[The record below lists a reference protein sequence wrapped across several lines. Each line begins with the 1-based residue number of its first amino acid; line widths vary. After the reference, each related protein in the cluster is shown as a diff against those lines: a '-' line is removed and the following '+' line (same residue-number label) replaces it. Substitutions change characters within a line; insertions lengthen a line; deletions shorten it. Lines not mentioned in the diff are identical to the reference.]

1 MEQHTAEIDLELVRL
16 EAEYERRA
24 SNTLYAERYSY
35 FNEATLLHVHCLE
48 RSLLA
53 LLKQHKFTSLADK
66 KILDVGCGSG
76 THLRRFLDYGALPV
90 NLSGIDLMPPR
101 IEQARR
107 LHPDI
112 NWSIGSAH
120 KLPYADATF
129 DLVMSFVVF
138 SSILDESLRQKI
150 ANEMW
155 RVRKPGGLILVYDFA
170 YSNPHNAAVIGVSQR
185 KIKQLFY
192 RPGARFDFRRITLAP
207 PVSRIVAPRAYW
219 LASTLELCR
228 ICNTHIIGVIDL
240 DKSIE

>member
-1 MEQHTAEIDLELVRL
+1 MEQHTTKLNLELVRL

-35 FNEATLLHVHCLE
+35 FNEATLLHIHCLE

-53 LLKQHKFTSLADK
+53 LLKQHKFTPLAEK
-66 KILDVGCGSG
+66 KILDVGCGNG
-76 THLRRFLDYGALPV
+76 AHLRRFLDYGALPG
-90 NLSGIDLMPPR
+90 NLSGIDLMAPR

-107 LHPDI
+107 LHPAI
-112 NWSIGSAH
+112 NWNIGSAH

-129 DLVMSFVVF
+129 DLVMTFVVF

-150 ANEMW
+150 VDEMW
-155 RVRKPGGLILVYDFA
+155 RVRRPGGLILVYDFM
-170 YSNPHNAAVIGVSQR
+170 YSNPGNAAVMGVSQS
-185 KIKQLFY
+185 KVKQLFY
-192 RPGARFDFRRITLAP
+192 RAGAQFDFRHITLAP

-219 LASTLELCR
+219 LATVLELCK
-228 ICNTHIIGVIDL
+228 ILNTHFIGIIDL